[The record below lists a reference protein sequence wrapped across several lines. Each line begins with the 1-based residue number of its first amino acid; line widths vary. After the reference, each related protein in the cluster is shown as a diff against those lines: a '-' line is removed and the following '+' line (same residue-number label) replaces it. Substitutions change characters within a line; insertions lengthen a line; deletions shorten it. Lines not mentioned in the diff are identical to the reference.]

1 MEQAHHSRDGRLN
14 RAAVKVVHAAL
25 GLALA
30 GALES
35 AAHGAP
41 LPPLSKAQWVWS
53 NNTNDQCDLRKV
65 FTLDSTPTNAAIL
78 ITADNG
84 YDLSVNGAR
93 VGSDTGAAAEVWQSV
108 ERYDITSRLVKGRNI
123 VRIHGIDLGGVRGVI
138 AAVRVEAKD
147 QTPLHLVTDGTW
159 RASDGKQEV
168 DFRKV
173 RDALAGIGYTGPVQ
187 SEGAVPGGG
196 KLIESYVANRQF
208 LRNIFPARA

>member
-1 MEQAHHSRDGRLN
+1 MEQAHYSWGDRFN
-14 RAAVKVVHAAL
+14 RAAVEIVHAIL

-30 GALES
+30 VELES

-41 LPPLSKAQWVWS
+41 LPSLSKAQWVWS
-53 NNTNDQCDLRKV
+53 HNTNDQCDLRKV
-65 FTLDSTPTNAAIL
+65 FTLDSKPTNATIL

-93 VGSDTGAAAEVWQSV
+93 VGSDTGAASEVWQSV
-108 ERYDITSRLVKGRNI
+108 ERYDITTRLVKGRNI
-123 VRIHGIDLGGVRGVI
+123 IGIHGIDLGGVRGVI

-147 QTPLHLVTDGTW
+147 QAPLDLVTDGTW

-173 RDALAGIGYTGPVQ
+173 RDALAGIGYTGPGQ